1 MGRIDTSKVKS
12 FYDDFLES
20 NMLGYRISGN
30 PRVERATERVL
41 DFVYSDSYVL
51 DVGCGIGIT
60 AERIARR
67 VEKGHVW
74 AFDLSERNIWYA
86 RETVGEPNLTFFV
99 ADVSE
104 DERQIREQLTK
115 PIDVVTL
122 VDAIEHIP
130 KEDHA
135 ELFDFFRSI
144 MSDRAFIVLTYPSP
158 QYQRHL
164 EQNDPDELQIIDQV
178 IELDELLES
187 ARPAGFSLKHYSLET
202 IWKRNQYAH
211 CVLQTD
217 GSPGEP
223 RSETP
228 GFLERIQNRLSA
240 TWEHRV
246 AQPFRRWKYVE
257 RVFPD

>member
-1 MGRIDTSKVKS
+1 MDTSEIKT

-30 PRVERATERVL
+30 PRIERATERVL
-41 DFVYSDSYVL
+41 DFVRPDSHVL

-60 AERIARR
+60 AERVARQ
-67 VEKGHVW
+67 VEGGHVW

-86 RETVGEPNLTFFV
+86 RETVNESNLTFFV
-99 ADVSE
+99 ADVTE

-115 PIDVVTL
+115 PVDVVML
-122 VDAIEHIP
+122 IDAIEHIP
-130 KEDHA
+130 KEVHA
-135 ELFDFFRSI
+135 ELFDFFQSI
-144 MSDRAFIVLTYPSP
+144 MSDRAFLVLTYPSP

-164 EQNDPDELQIIDQV
+164 KEHDPDELQIIDQV
-178 IELDELLES
+178 IELDEVLAT
-187 ARPAGFSLKHYSLET
+187 ARPAGFSLKRYSLET
-202 IWKRNQYAH
+202 IWERNQYVH

-217 GSPGEP
+217 ETLGEP

-228 GFLERIQNRLSA
+228 GFLERIQNRLRA

-246 AQPFRRWKYVE
+246 AQPFRRWKYVD
-257 RVFPD
+257 RVFREKE